1 MDLKR
6 TTASFQPQARLV
18 SILGEQMISD
28 SVVGLIELVKNA
40 YDADASQ
47 VQVTLEGL
55 EKTETTCIT
64 VEDDGFGMS
73 AEDVLERFLSPAI
86 NHKAQ
91 AKGRQE
97 RTPKYHRLPIGE
109 KGVGRFAAQ
118 QLGRQFILIT
128 RASGQPEVVTE
139 ILWDSFDRPDI
150 RLSDVHFDV
159 VQRDPEVFTDD
170 RTGTRLVI
178 LRARDQWD
186 QARVVKLQRG
196 LRRLRSPHI
205 EDGKTDF
212 DVVFS
217 CLEFADLQSLDQG
230 DLRERYHY
238 LFRALVESD
247 GTLHYEYQARH
258 PGASHRDRSSDE
270 SGKNLVPDAREEL
283 SGPSPACGPFYL
295 NLYVWDRSAN
305 YLAANGISRRELD
318 AVAGVSL
325 FRDRLRVLP
334 YGDPG
339 DDWLF
344 LDRDRINNPSERIGN
359 NQVVGY
365 VEISQEATSGL
376 RDKTNR
382 EGLIDNSA
390 SRDLRALVRSSI
402 RFFETLW
409 REDRPI
415 TPSATARPKPAA
427 ASRNLQ
433 DARVVATALGAS
445 ARNDISVTVPAGG
458 SDEGNVLTTDQTSLY
473 DAPPLVITQRQAAD
487 RVVGQIDTALSAQ
500 RQIERRQREE
510 RDLLLHLAATGQAA
524 ERVVHEFGRQVTA
537 VLQALDRLRAGTAGD
552 ATAIKILES
561 ALGAL
566 RNEFRLLSPGS
577 GVTRFQK
584 RRPVYLMEAARVAL
598 ELNRQILDER
608 KLSVSL
614 TGDDFSVFAR
624 PSTVVQIL
632 DNIIHNAA
640 HWAEAQTSLEEA
652 AVVVLL
658 DARNKTV
665 LIQDNGPG
673 INFERQDAIFEPMVT
688 TRPEGHGLGLYIVRE
703 LLNSDGGKIS
713 LLSQPGSGAR
723 FLIDFSAYPAGS
735 KEENE

>member
-6 TTASFQPQARLV
+6 TTASFQPRARLV

-47 VQVTLEGL
+47 VQVTLSGL
-55 EKTETTCIT
+55 REAETTCIT
-64 VEDDGFGMS
+64 VKDDGFGMTS
-73 AEDVLERFLSPAI
+73 EDVMERFLSPAI

-97 RTPKYHRLPIGE
+97 RTPKHHRLPIGE

-118 QLGRQFILIT
+118 QLGRRFVLIT
-128 RASGQPEVVTE
+128 RASGQPEIVTE
-139 ILWDSFDRPDI
+139 ILWDDFDRPDV
-150 RLSDVHFDV
+150 RLSDVTFDV
-159 VQRDPEVFTDD
+159 IQRDPEIFIGD
-170 RTGTRLVI
+170 RTGTRLDI
-178 LRARDQWD
+178 FNARDLWD
-186 QARVVKLQRG
+186 RPRVVKLQRG

-205 EDGKTDF
+205 EEGKIDF
-212 DVVFS
+212 DIVFS
-217 CLEFADLQSLDQG
+217 CPEFVDLQSLDQG

-247 GTLHYEYQARH
+247 GTLHYEYQAQH
-258 PGASHRDRSSDE
+258 PGAPHRNRSSDE
-270 SGKNLVPDAREEL
+270 SGKSLIPEAREEL
-283 SGPSPACGPFYL
+283 SGLSPTCGPFYL

-305 YLAANGISRRELD
+305 YLAASSISRRELD

-339 DDWLF
+339 DDWLY

-365 VEISQEATSGL
+365 VEVSQETTSDL

-382 EGLIDNSA
+382 EGLIDNGA

-409 REDRPI
+409 RDDRP
-415 TPSATARPKPAA
+415 TPLPATTRPEPAP

-433 DARVVATALGAS
+433 VARTVASALGAS
-445 ARNDISVTVPAGG
+445 ARNDITVTVPGETVVKGTESAV
-458 SDEGNVLTTDQTSLY
+458 DRTSG
-473 DAPPLVITQRQAAD
+473 DDTPPLVITQRQAAE
-487 RVVGQIDTALSAQ
+487 RVVGQIDTALDAQ
-500 RQIERRQREE
+500 RQIEQRRREE

-524 ERVVHEFGRQVTA
+524 ERVIHEFGRQVVA
-537 VLQALDRLRAGTAGD
+537 VLQALDKLRASGTGD
-552 ATAIKILES
+552 AIAIEVLES
-561 ALGAL
+561 ALGTL

-584 RRPVYLMEAARVAL
+584 RREVHLMEAARVAL
-598 ELNRQILDER
+598 ELNSQLLDER
-608 KLSVSL
+608 QLRVSL
-614 TGDDFSVFAR
+614 TGSDFSVFAR
-624 PSTVVQIL
+624 PSAVVQIL
-632 DNIIHNAA
+632 DNLIHNAA
-640 HWAEAQTSLEEA
+640 HWAEVQASAEEPITIM
-652 AVVVLL
+652 L
-658 DARNKTV
+658 DAENRTV

-673 INFERQDAIFEPMVT
+673 VSFDRQDAIFEPMVT

-703 LLNSDGGKIS
+703 LLTSDGGKIS
-713 LLSQPGSGAR
+713 LLPPQDRGAR
-723 FLIDFSAYPAGS
+723 LLVDLSAYPAGS
-735 KEENE
+735 REENK